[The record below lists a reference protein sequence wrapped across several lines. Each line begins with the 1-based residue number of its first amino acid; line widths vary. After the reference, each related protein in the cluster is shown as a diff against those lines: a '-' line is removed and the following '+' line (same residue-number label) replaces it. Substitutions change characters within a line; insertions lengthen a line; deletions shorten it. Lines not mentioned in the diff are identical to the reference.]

1 MNTILSILVALVL
14 YAVVIYIVGR
24 LNLGMTVDGFVGAFI
39 AGAVIAVVAW
49 LVNWLLVSVLQI
61 SIGAGWFSALVSLVV
76 AAVVLLIADRFVP
89 GMRVQGF
96 VGALIAAIAIAVVAV
111 AIARTWTP
119 TIDPAVLLAAPAI
132 GTITGALAGIA
143 PAIKAA
149 HTPPADTLRG

>member
-1 MNTILSILVALVL
+1 MNTILSILISLVV

-49 LVNWLLVSVLQI
+49 LVNWLLVSVLGI
-61 SIGAGWFSALVSLVV
+61 SISAGWFAALVSLVV

-96 VGALIAAIAIAVVAV
+96 VGAIIAAIAIAVVAWLIGLLLPV
-111 AIARTWTP
+111 DANP
-119 TIDPAVLLAAPAI
+119 TTALLLAF
-132 GTITGALAGIA
+132 L
-143 PAIKAA
+143 
-149 HTPPADTLRG
+149 

>member
-76 AAVVLLIADRFVP
+76 AADMAAQTVIDAVRAGAGELLEDVALFDVYTGPQIGEDRKSLTLALRFRAP
-89 GMRVQGF
+89 DRTLTEDEASAARDAAATAAAER
-96 VGALIAAIAIAVVAV
+96 VGA
-111 AIARTWTP
+111 
-119 TIDPAVLLAAPAI
+119 VLRA
-132 GTITGALAGIA
+132 
-143 PAIKAA
+143 
-149 HTPPADTLRG
+149 